1 MGSETKTED
10 VRDGKPGCEVGSS
23 CRNGRDGGRGH
34 HDGILVVSAL
44 RRSQHFRLVRFAAGD
59 LPAADEAKAAPPRLI
74 GDAIGRYVIRCRTC
88 GQPHHPDAGLFHLTL
103 THQRQPPATGRSG
116 QEDLCATTRSPRPR
130 PPSSAPARSG
140 SRSPAVSR
148 ASRSAPSSSN
158 RSAEPPARRSAQRAP
173 AFAADVASITV
184 RSPCCAASSSGK
196 RHISAMAAS
205 LAGIGSQA

>member
-10 VRDGKPGCEVGSS
+10 VRDGKPGVEVGSS
-23 CRNGRDGGRGH
+23 CRNGRNGGRGD

-44 RRSQHFRLVRFAAGD
+44 RRPRHFRLGRCAAGD
-59 LPAADEAKAAPPRLI
+59 PLTADEAKAAAPRLI
-74 GDAIGRYVIRCRTC
+74 GDAMRRYVVRCRLC
-88 GQPHHPDAGLFHLTL
+88 GQPHHCDAGLFHLTW

-116 QEDLCATTRSPRPR
+116 QEDICATTLSPRPR

-173 AFAADVASITV
+173 AVGAAAVSITV
-184 RSPCCAASSSGK
+184 RSRRCAASSSGK